1 MRLLYAILAAAL
13 ILGGQGRAQAELAD
27 AITAIVHDSI
37 ITIYQVEDA
46 TVDMARQL
54 DKQYRTQPAVF
65 EKKMY
70 EAQKEILDQMVE
82 QQMILHDFETAGYNL
97 PESIIDEQLEESI
110 KARYGDRI
118 TLTKSLQ
125 QRGLTYEKFRKEY
138 RDNFVIKQ
146 MVYKNAYGDIIISP
160 HKIETYYV
168 AHTNDFKV
176 EDQVKLR
183 MIILTNAPGSDGSE
197 TRKLA
202 GEILAKINEGA
213 SFAEMASVYSQGS
226 QRNQG
231 GDWGW
236 VDRYNASGATVLRK
250 ELADVAFNLKAGEK
264 SGVIE
269 TPEACYLMFVEDRR
283 LQHVRPLNDVRDE
296 VEKILQAEEQRR
308 LREQWIAKL
317 KKKTF
322 VRYFQ

>member
-1 MRLLYAILAAAL
+1 MRLLYAILAAFLL
-13 ILGGQGRAQAELAD
+13 IGGAGRARAELAD

-46 TVDMARQL
+46 TIDIAQQL
-54 DKQYRTQPAVF
+54 EKQYRSQPEVYN
-65 EKKMY
+65 KKMY
-70 EAQKEILDQMVE
+70 EAQRENLDQMIE
-82 QQMILHDFETAGYNL
+82 RQMILHDFETAGYNL
-97 PESIIDEQLEESI
+97 PESIIDEQLEEYI
-110 KARYGDRI
+110 KSRYGDRI

-125 QRGLTYEKFRKEY
+125 QRGLTYEKFRRDY

-168 AHTNDFKV
+168 GHTNDFKV

-183 MIILTNAPGSDGSE
+183 MIILNVPPGADPAE

-202 GEILAKINEGA
+202 GEILTKVNEGA

-236 VDRYNASGATVLRK
+236 VDRYNASGASVLRK
-250 ELADVAFNLKAGEK
+250 ELADVAFSLKAGEK

-269 TPEACYLMFVEDRR
+269 TPEACYLMLVEDRR
-283 LQHVRPLNDVRDE
+283 AQHVRALNDVRDE
-296 VEKILQAEEQRR
+296 IEKTLQAEEQKR